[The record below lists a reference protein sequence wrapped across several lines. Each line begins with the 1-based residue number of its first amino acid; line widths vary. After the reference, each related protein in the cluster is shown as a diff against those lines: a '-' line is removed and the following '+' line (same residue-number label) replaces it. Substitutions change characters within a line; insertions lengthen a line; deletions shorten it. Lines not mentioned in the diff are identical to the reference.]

1 MTITPDYNLATL
13 NAEAIA
19 AICHRATVLRIWG
32 PEGVATE
39 VKHLDREFR
48 KLAERLGYTVE
59 TTDRMTAP
67 TLSAPARVA
76 AE

>member
-1 MTITPDYNLATL
+1 MTQAPDYNLATL

-32 PEGVATE
+32 AEGVASET
-39 VKHLDREFR
+39 KYLDREFR
-48 KLAERLGYTVE
+48 KLAERLGYTV
-59 TTDRMTAP
+59 DV
-67 TLSAPARVA
+67 APAQVA